1 MLIKGTPSMLAPP
14 TNPLG
19 FSGLS
24 LSGSLGY
31 VDSET
36 PRTQYTG
43 APTDWDIFRDNL
55 FFGNRALRDD
65 PAHPANIFGSYYDP
79 RVWGSTGTVQLHQR
93 DLLAHWKRVLSMFAG
108 ATWNDIAL
116 AYGVP
121 QSTIAQFAAGANA
134 AAFPIIKA
142 VWQNSNLPDTVKR
155 PALGLIVQRFGLSPW
170 EWANIVGLDEVTAAQ
185 VVAVPMPAIAA
196 TSFAG
201 VVPAVQAT
209 PTSPGYVVETR
220 TGEVAVIPA
229 GSEPFIDAAFT
240 NDVQGR
246 RVAVLTYA
254 APGGETELFFID
266 PKAPLLESPIAP
278 SKLARLRELLNLV
291 QRGRGERE
299 RNIVSNETANF
310 DRYLAQAAALVAEL
324 GLTESELAQF
334 LGYSLAQ
341 FREVYVFDAAGFGI
355 KETRQ
360 AMIVPSELPE
370 LLSPSQQALEP
381 VQLVFYFD
389 FPVGFADAPAAAKAA
404 FYLSKLD
411 AGFTDAQIRITAE
424 SAFGPQAD
432 ADWGALRNLAAAQRA
447 AEIAA
452 AAAAAAAV
460 MPPPPFEVMPPPKP
474 QVGRDYTAEDM
485 RRDLEEDE
493 RVRREEEHERMRREE
508 EAYWRAVN
516 AKRAADAAAEAAAKA
531 ARDAAAAADA
541 GDTAGV
547 ASATT
552 IAITASDTATNAVRK
567 MPPFD
572 PNSFEWKVSAGMYNK
587 LREQG
592 RSDAEIRKQVA
603 AGGIELSD
611 ADWSRFTAFARS
623 LPAPTKLREPP
634 TLPFNLADMT
644 LEQKRATYADLIK
657 QGYSDAEIRAEVE
670 HFFGKQDDAQWA
682 MLSATTGANIAPLL
696 VAVAAAYILGA

>member
-1 MLIKGTPSMLAPP
+1 MLIRGTPSILTPP
-14 TNPLG
+14 GNPMG

-55 FFGNRALRDD
+55 FFGNRANKDD
-65 PAHPANIFGSYYDP
+65 PSHPANIFGSYYDP

-108 ATWNDIAL
+108 ATWNDVAL

-142 VWQNSNLPDTVKR
+142 VWQNPNLPDNIKR
-155 PALGLIVQRFGLSPW
+155 PALGLIVQRFGLTPW
-170 EWANIVGLDEVTAAQ
+170 EWAGVVGLDESTAAQ
-185 VVAVPMPAIAA
+185 VVAVPVPTIAA

-209 PTSPGYVVETR
+209 PSTPGYVVETR

-240 NDVQGR
+240 NDAQGR
-246 RVAVLTYA
+246 RVVVLTYA
-254 APGGETELFFID
+254 APSGGQELFFID
-266 PKAPLLESPIAP
+266 PKAPMLESPIAP
-278 SKLARLRELLNLV
+278 SKLARLRELLDLV

-310 DRYLAQAAALVAEL
+310 ERYLAQAAALVAEL

-341 FREVYVFDAAGFGI
+341 FRDVYVFDAAGFGI

-360 AMIVPSELPE
+360 TMIVPSELPE
-370 LLSPSQQALEP
+370 ITGPSELALEP

-389 FPVGFADAPAAAKAA
+389 FPVGFADAPAAQKAA

-424 SAFGPQAD
+424 SAYGPQAD
-432 ADWGALRNLAAAQRA
+432 ADWNALRNLAAAQRA

-452 AAAAAAAV
+452 KAAADAAAAAAV
-460 MPPPPFEVMPPPKP
+460 A
-474 QVGRDYTAEDM
+474 QSQAN
-485 RRDLEEDE
+485 
-493 RVRREEEHERMRREE
+493 
-508 EAYWRAVN
+508 AVV
-516 AKRAADAAAEAAAKA
+516 AADPQSSAAATTTQQAIQVTQAAAA
-531 ARDAAAAADA
+531 AGDAAQAAATAAANAASAADA

-547 ASATT
+547 ASASTT
-552 IAITASDTATNAVRK
+552 AQTAAQTAVNAQAVTTPPPVEEMPIT
-567 MPPFD
+567 PP
-572 PNSFEWKVSAGMYNK
+572 PP
-587 LREQG
+587 
-592 RSDAEIRKQVA
+592 A
-603 AGGIELSD
+603 AGG
-611 ADWSRFTAFARS
+611 
-623 LPAPTKLREPP
+623 
-634 TLPFNLADMT
+634 
-644 LEQKRATYADLIK
+644 
-657 QGYSDAEIRAEVE
+657 G
-670 HFFGKQDDAQWA
+670 
-682 MLSATTGANIAPLL
+682 IAPLL
-696 VAVAAAYILGA
+696 VAVAAAYFLGA

>member
-1 MLIKGTPSMLAPP
+1 MLIRGTPSILTPP
-14 TNPLG
+14 SNPLG

-36 PRTQYTG
+36 PRTGYTT
-43 APTDWDIFRDNL
+43 PTTDWDIFQDNL
-55 FFGNRALRDD
+55 FFGDRSTKND

-79 RVWGSTGTVQLHQR
+79 RVWGSAGTVQLHQR

-108 ATWNDIAL
+108 ATWNDVAL

-142 VWQNSNLPDTVKR
+142 VWQNPNLPDSIKR
-155 PALGLIVQRFGLSPW
+155 PALGLIVQRFGLTPW
-170 EWANIVGLDEVTAAQ
+170 EWAGVVGLDERTAAQ
-185 VVAVPMPAIAA
+185 VVAVPVPTVAA
-196 TSFAG
+196 TSYAG
-201 VVPAVQAT
+201 VAPAVQAT
-209 PTSPGYVVETR
+209 PSAPGFVVETR

-229 GSEPFIDAAFT
+229 GSEPFTDAAFT
-240 NDVQGR
+240 NDAQGR
-246 RVAVLTYA
+246 RVVVLTYA
-254 APGGETELFFID
+254 APSGGQELFFID
-266 PKAPLLESPIAP
+266 PKAPMLEAPIAP
-278 SKLARLRELLNLV
+278 SKLARLRELLDLV

-310 DRYLAQAAALVAEL
+310 ERYLSQAAALVAEL

-341 FREVYVFDAAGFGI
+341 FRDVYVFDAAGFGI

-370 LLSPSQQALEP
+370 LLSPSEQALEP

-389 FPVGFADAPAAAKAA
+389 FPVGFADAPAAQKAS
-404 FYLSKLD
+404 FYLSKID

-452 AAAAAAAV
+452 AAAKAAAAF
-460 MPPPPFEVMPPPKP
+460 MPPPPFEVMPPPRFEVMP
-474 QVGRDYTAEDM
+474 QDGKLIDDQDEIR
-485 RRDLEEDE
+485 RRDLEEA
-493 RVRREEEHERMRREE
+493 ERMQREE

-541 GDTAGV
+541 GDTAGA

-552 IAITASDTATNAVRK
+552 IAITASDTATNAISELVPEGESGYRRPT
-567 MPPFD
+567 MPD
-572 PNSFEWKVSAGMYNK
+572 MGIDFE
-587 LREQG
+587 RG
-592 RSDAEIRKQVA
+592 RVV
-603 AGGIELSD
+603 
-611 ADWSRFTAFARS
+611 F
-623 LPAPTKLREPP
+623 EPP
-634 TLPFNLADMT
+634 TLPYNLNEMT
-644 LEQKRATYADLIK
+644 LEQKRAAYADLIK
-657 QGYSDAEIRAEVE
+657 QGYSDKEIRAAVE
-670 HFFGKQDDAQWA
+670 FQFGKQDDAQWA
-682 MLSATTGANIAPLL
+682 MLSVVKPVIQPAAGGGVAPLL
-696 VAVAAAYILGA
+696 LAVATAYLLGA